1 MKGGRRPSRDKT
13 SVKVTHKEYK
23 EPKENN
29 RDNYRDHEPGYEELR
44 TIAENRFKKKLQEN
58 KESRAASLNDVL
70 SILKGIR
77 YITEKV
83 AST

>member
-1 MKGGRRPSRDKT
+1 MKAARRPSRDKT

-23 EPKENN
+23 DTREQN
-29 RDNYRDHEPGYEELR
+29 RDNYRELEPGYEELK
-44 TIAENRFKKKLQEN
+44 TIAENRFKKKLQEY

-70 SILKGIR
+70 SILKGRRRIKQR
-77 YITEKV
+77 A